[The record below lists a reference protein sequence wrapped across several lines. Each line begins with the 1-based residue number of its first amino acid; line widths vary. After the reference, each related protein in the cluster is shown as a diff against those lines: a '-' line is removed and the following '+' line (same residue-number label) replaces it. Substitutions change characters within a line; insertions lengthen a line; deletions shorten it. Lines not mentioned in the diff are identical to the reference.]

1 VVSRLESVI
10 SLTAFACIEF
20 VIFRSRWI
28 SLAERSRSRFALFV
42 LVLCADFSLSLSPDV
57 AVSGSQWEVQTL
69 SAGISAESVT
79 ALEKRFSSLRRGD
92 YSYDVELYAPTKL
105 FAFT

>member
-42 LVLCADFSLSLSPDV
+42 LVLCAGFSLSLSLDV
-57 AVSGSQWEVQTL
+57 AVSDSQWEVQTL

-79 ALEKRFSSLRRGD
+79 ALEKKVFISKAR
-92 YSYDVELYAPTKL
+92 
-105 FAFT
+105 